1 MVADRPDEPDAKLS
15 VLDEEIADLAARVSE
30 LRRQIGERTDAP
42 TDPEEVAQLLTEA
55 EQQEAILATLR
66 ARRDDLKERLDQ
78 K

>member
-1 MVADRPDEPDAKLS
+1 MAADRPDEPDAKLK
-15 VLDEEIADLAARVSE
+15 VLDEEIAGLAARVSE

-42 TDPEEVAQLLTEA
+42 TDPEEVSQLLTEA

-78 K
+78 T